1 MMGLFPPDLLKGATG
16 AEVPFHN
23 RIIGNFMV
31 DKHRLETKL
40 LQLFA
45 HPQNSEWFSIISAII
60 FEVNVVA
67 AQKQA

>member
-1 MMGLFPPDLLKGATG
+1 V

-23 RIIGNFMV
+23 RMKGNFMGYK
-31 DKHRLETKL
+31 DRLETNL

-67 AQKQA
+67 A